1 MCLKIKIFLLTLC
14 IGLPLCAQ
22 SFVYSYTDPCTQELK
37 FINADMS
44 SPIVIAYYGQV
55 KTFSYTELQDGTFDA
70 WINSTYNKYR
80 STSPCQG
87 IVTTTTT
94 TTTTNTTL
102 NIISNVMNLGAISN
116 VGSISSVGVNVGSST
131 SSGTNV
137 GTTNK
142 ENRLYYRTWRNKRNS
157 KRRRSS
163 ILRPRLYD

>member
-1 MCLKIKIFLLTLC
+1 
-14 IGLPLCAQ
+14 
-22 SFVYSYTDPCTQELK
+22 
-37 FINADMS
+37 
-44 SPIVIAYYGQV
+44 
-55 KTFSYTELQDGTFDA
+55 
-70 WINSTYNKYR
+70 
-80 STSPCQG
+80 
-87 IVTTTTT
+87 
-94 TTTTNTTL
+94 
-102 NIISNVMNLGAISN
+102 MNLGAISN